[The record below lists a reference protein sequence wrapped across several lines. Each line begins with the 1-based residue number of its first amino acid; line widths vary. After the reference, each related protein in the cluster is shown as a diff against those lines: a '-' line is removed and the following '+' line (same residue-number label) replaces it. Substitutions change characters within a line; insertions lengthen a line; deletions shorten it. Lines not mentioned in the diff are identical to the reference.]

1 MHKILLSILLTT
13 SLFAKDIIAVLDLEQ
28 IGLSKQEATILT
40 QRLTTELI
48 SLDKYQV
55 VERNNMDK
63 ILKEQK
69 FQHSGCTDS
78 ECAVEIGQ
86 LLNSDFIVIGSVNK
100 FGDTYALDARLIDV
114 GLGKGKLSAKFSM
127 TGKVDALL
135 TTGINSIA
143 KQLCGMQA
151 STTLKQ
157 SSQPSTPTTTSGY
170 GATLDIQSNPQGAEV
185 YIGGNIFDTTPLVL
199 EDFPLGDYEILLKLE
214 GYEDYSQSISLLPRS
229 TKNVSADLIA
239 KPSWIMVRG
248 FPAPVYLSP
257 STSSVSV
264 YIDGQKHSFTENGKL
279 NISPGSHIVRI
290 ASIGYID
297 YLDTLTILPGKTT
310 TAGYNLERASGYFH
324 SAFAPQEALITIDG
338 DTVANNSTSMLNTGS
353 YNLTAKLTN
362 YYLVNEAVTINMN
375 DTTYINH
382 TLQYGLND
390 YNKLVKQNNKHVK
403 LAIIP
408 AVMSIATYAV
418 KTYYNS
424 KYEDATSELVKSHYL
439 GIHGTFDT
447 AFTVS
452 SSITLGAGLYITYN
466 KQRTKTLKFKLSL

>member
-1 MHKILLSILLTT
+1 MLRSKILIYLLLVS
-13 SLFAKDIIAVLDLEQ
+13 SLFGAKYLAVLDLEPV
-28 IGLSKQEATILT
+28 GLSDTEAKVLT
-40 QRLTTELI
+40 QRLTSKMIELG
-48 SLDKYQV
+48 SYTV
-55 VERNNMDK
+55 VERANIDK

-69 FQHSGCTDS
+69 FQSSGCTDS

-86 LLNSDFIVIGSVNK
+86 LLNADVSVIGTASK
-100 FGDTYALDARLIDV
+100 FGKTYTLDCRIINVENGEALESASYTHTGEIDELV
-114 GLGKGKLSAKFSM
+114 KE
-127 TGKVDALL
+127 
-135 TTGINSIA
+135 GIESIA
-143 KQLCGMQA
+143 HKLLGIPYKKKISSGTA
-151 STTLKQ
+151 SKA
-157 SSQPSTPTTTSGY
+157 SSGY

-229 TKNVSADLIA
+229 TKNVTANLIA

-248 FPAPVYLSP
+248 FPSP
-257 STSSVSV
+257 ASVGI
-264 YIDGQKHSFTENGKL
+264 YIDGKRRSLTGNGKL
-279 NISPGSHIVRI
+279 KILHGSHTVRI

-297 YLDTLTILPGKTT
+297 YLDTLTLLPGKTT
-310 TAGYNLERASGYFH
+310 TAGYNLERASGYIH

-382 TLQYGLND
+382 TLQYGLDD
-390 YNKLVKQNNKHVK
+390 YNKLEKQNTRHVK

-439 GIHGTFDT
+439 GIHDTFNT
-447 AFTVS
+447 AFTAS

-466 KQRTKTLKFKLSL
+466 KQRAKTLKFQLSL